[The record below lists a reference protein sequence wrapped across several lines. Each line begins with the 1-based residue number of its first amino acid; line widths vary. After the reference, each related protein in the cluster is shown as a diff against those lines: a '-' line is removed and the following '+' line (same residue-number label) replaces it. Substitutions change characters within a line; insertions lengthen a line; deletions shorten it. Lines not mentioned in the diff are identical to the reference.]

1 MTSAQTT
8 ETEKPWRSLPVFL
21 FQIEKA
27 EAHKSYL
34 QMVSVSNAR
43 ARTRN
48 RQHIF
53 LDQLS

>member
-27 EAHKSYL
+27 EA
-34 QMVSVSNAR
+34 QR
-43 ARTRN
+43 ATYKWSQSLMPEPGLEIDN
-48 RQHIF
+48 TY
-53 LDQLS
+53 S